1 MSTKRSHEDVDKLEA
16 ELATGAKGRKSFKEK
31 QMKAQ
36 LEANK
41 AAMEAK
47 ELQLEQQSRQI
58 EEMEQRIEGM
68 KSSQSLGAN
77 NAAIEE
83 ELVKKCHEDDLRMR
97 VAELEAE
104 LATGAKGRKSFKE
117 KQMKAQLEANKAAM
131 EAKEL
136 QLEQQSR
143 QIEELLRT
151 RREMEQRIEGM
162 KAETKKLMG
171 HCLDLQS
178 ASLARQVCAQCQ
190 ARHSPVVRH
199 SR

>member
-1 MSTKRSHEDVDKLEA
+1 MSTKRSHENVDKCELLAVEA
-16 ELATGAKGRKSFKEK
+16 RAKCMKSFH
-31 QMKAQ
+31 
-36 LEANK
+36 EARN

-47 ELQLEQQSRQI
+47 ELQNDLLKI
-58 EEMEQRIEGM
+58 EDE
-68 KSSQSLGAN
+68 S
-77 NAAIEE
+77 
-83 ELVKKCHEDDLRMR
+83 ELLRGR

-104 LATGAKGRKSFKE
+104 LATGAKGRKSFQE